1 MPKATKQTQA
11 AQVTEAKETR
21 PSGRPKFS
29 FSADVAKKLA
39 MLERH
44 LIKRGGEFTPTE
56 VTKSLSLQLREVKN
70 PRMRVKQ
77 WMDVLVEQGKL
88 VHVGFKPSGGK
99 PAKLYGLPKGTEGKK

>member
-1 MPKATKQTQA
+1 MPKTSTKSVNENVANQT
-11 AQVTEAKETR
+11 EENKR

-29 FSADVAKKLA
+29 FSAEVAKKLA

-44 LIKRGGEFTPTE
+44 LHKRGGEFTPTE
-56 VTKSLSLQLREVKN
+56 VTKSLSLQLRDVKN

-99 PAKLYGLPKGTEGKK
+99 PAKLYGLPKENK

>member
-1 MPKATKQTQA
+1 MPKATKQTQK
-11 AQVTEAKETR
+11 AQATEAKATR
-21 PSGRPKFS
+21 ASGRPKFS

-44 LIKRGGEFTPTE
+44 LKKRGGEFTPTE
-56 VTKSLSLQLREVKN
+56 VTKSLALQLREVKN

-99 PAKLYGLPKGTEGKK
+99 PAKLYGLPEETEGQK